1 MNRFVH
7 LDYELEV
14 KMKKLQ
20 LFNLDVT
27 DNVVSPEQFDITDLK
42 SPATTIFTDFKKHE
56 ALMVESDTSAEDAL
70 KLMLKTHVRMKIVV
84 SDNDDF
90 LGIISTNELTEQKI
104 LAQVSKSNSRKDVL
118 VKDLMIPKYR
128 LHAFDYDELK
138 ASSVADVLLALD
150 NYKLRHCLV
159 LDRSSHHIRGVI
171 SSSDIARKLKLNINL
186 NLENTFSSI
195 YQAAHAA

>member
-1 MNRFVH
+1 MNI
-7 LDYELEV
+7 EI

-27 DNVVSPEQFDITDLK
+27 DNVVSPEEFELANLQ

-84 SDNDDF
+84 SDGDDF

-104 LAQVSKSNSRKDVL
+104 QALVTKSNSRKDVL

-128 LHAFDYDELK
+128 LHAFDYEELER
-138 ASSVADVLLALD
+138 ASVSDVLMALN

-159 LDRSSHHIRGVI
+159 LDRSNHHIRGVI
-171 SSSDIARKLKLNINL
+171 STSDIARKLRLNINL
-186 NLENTFSSI
+186 SLENTFSSI